1 MKNRSVNILIASFV
15 LIGLFAVMLI
25 VFLDYAKDGFA
36 DSITVSSEG
45 RTESTLPVRNLR
57 LNPSESKEYSINLV
71 CAASGGFDVTI
82 DFVEKADGGMKPFVN
97 VTVKCDGE
105 LLYEGSLT
113 ALLDGDEVIVFE
125 AELHATEPRVISV
138 CYSMPYN
145 IGNEAQGT
153 YSDFDL
159 YVMVEKN

>member
-15 LIGLFAVMLI
+15 LIGIFAVMLI
-25 VFLDYAKDGFA
+25 VFIDYAKDNFGNN
-36 DSITVSSEG
+36 ITVSSEG
-45 RTESTLPVRNLR
+45 VTESTLSVRNLR

-71 CAASGGFDVTI
+71 CEASGGFDVTL

-125 AELHATEPRVISV
+125 AELHATEPRVISI
-138 CYSMPYN
+138 CYSMPRS

-159 YVMVEKN
+159 YLKVKKN